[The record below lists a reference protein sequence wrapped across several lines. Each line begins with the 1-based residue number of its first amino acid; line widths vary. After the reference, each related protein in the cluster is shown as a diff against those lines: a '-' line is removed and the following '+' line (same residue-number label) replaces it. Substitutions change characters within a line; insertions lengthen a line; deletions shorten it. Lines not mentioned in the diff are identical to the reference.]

1 VTLSAAERTKWTA
14 RTAAAAVIAG
24 GLVLAATSAPAAT
37 AAPSSQAADGIAWE
51 AYSEERVAEHRAAGR
66 PVFIDFTAAWCLTC
80 KVNER
85 VAFSSDEVQQL
96 VKTRNIA
103 MLKADWTTKD
113 PAITRALAGFGRSG
127 VPLYVLYEGDPG
139 TQPRLLPEILSPGIL
154 LDTFSN
160 VK

>member
-1 VTLSAAERTKWTA
+1 M
-14 RTAAAAVIAG
+14 
-24 GLVLAATSAPAAT
+24 
-37 AAPSSQAADGIAWE
+37 
-51 AYSEERVAEHRAAGR
+51 HRAAGR

-85 VAFSSDEVQQL
+85 IAFSSNEVHQI

-103 MLKADWTTKD
+103 MLKADWTNND

-127 VPLYVLYEGDPG
+127 VPLYVFYDGDAAAK
-139 TQPRLLPEILSPGIL
+139 PRLLPEILSPGIL
-154 LDTFSN
+154 LDAFSE